1 MRRSSKPKTYFIGN
15 FVLGMRRDG
24 ALTQEQPRDE
34 EAGETPY
41 ILHSLKTLENYDINF
56 VDGSIYPRA
65 GYERFNPD
73 VLPVENGG
81 VEQIFYHTNLRR
93 DRDDIFVVANERWY
107 RVMPTEG
114 SPHEMLIDAAVTVDN
129 GYKKP
134 MIVWG
139 DRIFFATDDGWY
151 WTDEDRVYDGT
162 KYYQAGI
169 DKPSAP
175 LDMTP
180 LPAPGQKNP
189 TEGHFIPLTRVDKRK
204 IAFQYTP
211 AIRHFGN
218 TVAVYMRCYP
228 DSQYISIGSVRL
240 KIYTD
245 NDGEPSDELVSDRA
259 FSEWRD
265 STSLPVGEFAYRNFF
280 FTTEFEL
287 APGEKVWFDLEADDA
302 YFNNYVEDTIYICV
316 GNYNGGSPTYGE
328 SMVYDTSGDDFWDTV
343 NDSEVAFYF
352 SGPTTDRIYEYVCTF
367 YNSTYG
373 IESRPSASFR
383 GLIDSTNQIMWI
395 GGHPTVS
402 DDQVDKVR
410 IYRRALD
417 EGLEITAL
425 DSEITSTYQWLAD
438 LDVLGQMYDTKN
450 DLYLGAD
457 LQTQDHYKITEADD
471 TDDDRRG
478 AVVPAGACIWKGRI
492 WVFEAQSNILYFSKK
507 LEEDGATGQTGK
519 PVPDYFPLTNKL
531 EIQEEAAFLAI
542 RPLANDQMAI
552 YFRNGPVYVL
562 WGMDEVLNPP
572 VDFSYRPMVYNI
584 GLTSS
589 WGVCDFRGEHIYLS
603 RHGLYAYSG
612 GPIPRYLSQN
622 IQSILNDINDDN
634 LAKSV
639 LVARG
644 EEIWLLIDEDDDGYK
659 DTIYILDLQKSIA
672 SWRRHSYGVNIS
684 DLFVKALSSSSRDVI
699 AIDNSNYYVM
709 ELETGTTDNGK
720 PITSFLETHKND
732 VDMAFIHGVR
742 VSGFYADGDVPSSYD
757 ILITDHTG
765 YGTRIQLNP
774 ASSMDDRGHYSG
786 VRIKTYGAFEL
797 EMEQL
802 SVKPTNLRKIIL
814 EYNEKGN

>member
-1 MRRSSKPKTYFIGN
+1 MRRSSKPKKYFIGN

-24 ALTQEQPRDE
+24 ALTQEETRDE
-34 EAGETPY
+34 EAGGTPY

-114 SPHEMLIDAAVTVDN
+114 SPHEMLIDEAVTVDN

-139 DRIFFATDDGWY
+139 DRIFFATDSGWY

-162 KYYQAGI
+162 KYYQAGLP
-169 DKPSAP
+169 KPSEPPTITETDTIGYTDDAGEVEIV
-175 LDMTP
+175 LDDD
-180 LPAPGQKNP
+180 A
-189 TEGHFIPLTRVDKRK
+189 HRK
-204 IAFQYTP
+204 ITYKMTLSSQAQFDVVN
-211 AIRHFGN
+211 IKLIK
-218 TVAVYMRCYP
+218 TVLEPNANLRV
-228 DSQYISIGSVRL
+228 S
-240 KIYTD
+240 IYTD
-245 NDGEPSDELVSDRA
+245 NEGEPSTTLADPDAQSQWVSTFFVNVASSYVQFLMGKQLNLSPATYWIVLEGDTNYYNRYTLTGELSYVSILKKTA
-259 FSEWRD
+259 GGTPS
-265 STSLPVGEFAYRNFF
+265 
-280 FTTEFEL
+280 
-287 APGEKVWFDLEADDA
+287 
-302 YFNNYVEDTIYICV
+302 NYSI
-316 GNYNGGSPTYGE
+316 
-328 SMVYDTSGDDFWDTV
+328 MVYNWGSKTWGTYANSI
-343 NDSEVAFYF
+343 AIFYLG
-352 SGPTTDRIYEYVCTF
+352 SLISTRLYDYVYT
-367 YNSTYG
+367 YLNSTYG
-373 IESRPSASFR
+373 VESRPSDHYRMS
-383 GLIDSTNQIMWI
+383 
-395 GGHPTVS
+395 VS
-402 DDQVDKVR
+402 ANYKMAYIVIPAISDQVDEDQVDKIR
-410 IYRRALD
+410 IYRRLLD
-417 EGLEITAL
+417 AGLESNAT
-425 DSEITSTYQWLAD
+425 DDDITSTYRLVAEID
-438 LDVLGQMYDTKN
+438 YGDSYN
-450 DLYLGAD
+450 DCVSESGLGAD
-457 LQTQDHYKITEADD
+457 LQTQDHYRITEADD
-471 TDDDRRG
+471 TSNNRRD
-478 AVVPAGACIWKGRI
+478 AIIPACACIWKGRI
-492 WVFEAQSNILYFSKK
+492 WVVPVNSNTLYFSKK
-507 LEEDGATGQTGK
+507 LEEDGATGLTGD
-519 PVPDYFPLTNKL
+519 PIPDYFPLTNKL
-531 EIQEEAAFLAI
+531 EIQEEAAILAI
-542 RPLANDQMAI
+542 KPLANDQMAI

-572 VDFSYRPMVYNI
+572 VDYSYRPMVYNI

-612 GPIPRYLSQN
+612 GPVPRYLSQN
-622 IQSILNDINDDN
+622 IQSILNDISDDN

-672 SWRRHSYGVNIS
+672 SWRRYSYGVNIS

-742 VSGFYADGDVPSSYD
+742 VSGFYSDGDVPSSYD

-797 EMEQL
+797 ELEQL

-814 EYNEKGN
+814 EYNEG

>member
-169 DKPSAP
+169 DKPTQAP
-175 LDMTP
+175 S
-180 LPAPGQKNP
+180 
-189 TEGHFIPLTRVDKRK
+189 I
-204 IAFQYTP
+204 
-211 AIRHFGN
+211 
-218 TVAVYMRCYP
+218 VAVAGIQQTDYNENYVIIQGDRTKVSFALTNSTKLSLNTIQVYLAMARGNNRYN
-228 DSQYISIGSVRL
+228 GSLRL

-245 NDGEPSDELVSDRA
+245 QTYS
-259 FSEWRD
+259 
-265 STSLPVGEFAYRNFF
+265 
-280 FTTEFEL
+280 EL
-287 APGEKVWFDLEADDA
+287 ADENATSDWLYTGLIENDFD
-302 YFNNYVEDTIYICV
+302 YH
-316 GNYNGGSPTYGE
+316 P
-328 SMVYDTSGDDFWDTV
+328 
-343 NDSEVAFYF
+343 FYF
-352 SGPTTDRIYEYVCTF
+352 SKTFELSPSTYWAAIEGDEAYSTAASHAVAVLVGLHLGDPQTYGISQEYNDSDEDWSDITESSNGNSGNCEVCFKITGLESDRIYEYVYTLV
-367 YNSTYG
+367 NSTYG
-373 IESRPSASFR
+373 IESRPSDPSRVLA
-383 GLIDSTNQIMWI
+383 TAEY
-395 GGHPTVS
+395 PTVEFYGYQEEV
-402 DDQVDKVR
+402 DDQVDKVK
-410 IYRRALD
+410 IYRRILGED
-417 EGLEITAL
+417 QDITTTEDIVDTYKL
-425 DSEITSTYQWLAD
+425 VSEIDYNDILFDINAD
-438 LDVLGQMYDTKN
+438 D
-450 DLYLGAD
+450 YLGAD
-457 LQTQDHYKITEADD
+457 LQTQDHYRITEADD
-471 TDDDRRG
+471 TSNNRRD
-478 AVVPAGACIWKGRI
+478 AIIPACACIWKGRI
-492 WVFEAQSNILYFSKK
+492 WVVPVNSNVLYFSKK
-507 LEEDGATGQTGK
+507 LEEDGATGLTGD
-519 PVPDYFPLTNKL
+519 PIPDYFPLTNKL
-531 EIQEEAAFLAI
+531 EIQEEAAILAI
-542 RPLANDQMAI
+542 KPLANDQMAI

-622 IQSILNDINDDN
+622 IQSILNDISDDN